1 MSNPIY
7 SIFKI
12 GRAPPYFFYGR
23 AVSVRHG
30 AFFPLLRTSAVF
42 PARLLVNVAQSEIP
56 QIVQYD
62 EIYPR

>member
-1 MSNPIY
+1 MSNSVY
-7 SIFKI
+7 NTFKI
-12 GRAPPYFFYGR
+12 GRAPPYFFYWR

-42 PARLLVNVAQSEIP
+42 PAGLSVNVAQSEIP